1 MTPDQKATFDCLESV
16 ISEHRQ
22 DGLTDAIRRAF
33 REHKEEMMRPVE
45 KRPWYKLFAK
55 SRTSQWARRPWS

>member
-16 ISEHRQ
+16 INERRQ

-33 REHKEEMMRPVE
+33 REHKEEMTRPVK
-45 KRPWYKLFAK
+45 KRPWYKRFVQ
-55 SRTSQWARRPWS
+55 SCTS